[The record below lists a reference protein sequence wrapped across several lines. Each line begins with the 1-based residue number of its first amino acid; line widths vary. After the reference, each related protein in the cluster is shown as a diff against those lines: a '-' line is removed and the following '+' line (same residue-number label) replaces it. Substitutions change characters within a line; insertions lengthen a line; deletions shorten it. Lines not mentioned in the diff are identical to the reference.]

1 MKKNYVF
8 FVGIDISALTFDVV
22 VGYNE
27 KGKKHFRFAN
37 NAKGITEFITTIY
50 RLHSNENEV
59 LICCEHTG
67 VYMDKLAYALQ
78 SIQIDL
84 WVVHPLLLSNYSIE
98 LNRFKSD
105 KADAKKIFLYAM
117 NNCSRAVKYQR
128 LSQDVQTL
136 KDLFMLRKQVL
147 KDKTAWQ
154 CRVHAT
160 SHKAIPNAFE
170 LSLQTHIIA
179 LLNSFIKQIDDAI
192 GHLIRSSA
200 YIKELYTILISI
212 PGIGP
217 VIAQHML
224 LLTDCFT
231 RFPSWKAFACFIG
244 TTAYGK
250 QSGTTL
256 KKKAR
261 TNKQAHR
268 KIKADFNQGVLSICF
283 RKPLFMLIYRHMEQK
298 KVPHLQILNNIK
310 NVLIKLA
317 FTLVNKR
324 TKYDEQLFFQNK
336 KSWQNLLALS

>member
-8 FVGIDISALTFDVV
+8 FVGIDISAQTLDVV

-27 KGKKHFRFAN
+27 KGKKHFRFTN
-37 NAKGITEFITTIY
+37 NAKGITELITTIN

-67 VYMDKLAYALQ
+67 VYLDKLTYVLQ
-78 SIQIDL
+78 STNIDL

-105 KADAKKIFLYAM
+105 KADAKNIFLYAI

-128 LSQDVQTL
+128 ISTDIQTL
-136 KDLFMLRKQVL
+136 KDLFNLRKQII

-154 CRVHAT
+154 CRAHAT

-170 LSLQTHIIA
+170 WSLQNQIIA
-179 LLNSFIKQIDDAI
+179 FLDNFIKQIDEAVR
-192 GHLIRSSA
+192 HLIRRSPH
-200 YIKELYTILISI
+200 IKELYAILISI

-224 LLTDCFT
+224 MLTDCFT
-231 RFPSWKAFACFIG
+231 RFPSWKPFACFIG

-261 TNKQAHR
+261 TSKQAHR
-268 KIKADFNQGVLSICF
+268 KLKADLHQGVLSICTHNT
-283 RKPLFMLIYRHMEQK
+283 LFKLIYQNMEQK
-298 KVPHLQILNNIK
+298 KTPHLQILNNIK

-324 TKYDEQLFFQNK
+324 TKYNEQLFFQNK
-336 KSWQNLLALS
+336 KSWQNLLAMS